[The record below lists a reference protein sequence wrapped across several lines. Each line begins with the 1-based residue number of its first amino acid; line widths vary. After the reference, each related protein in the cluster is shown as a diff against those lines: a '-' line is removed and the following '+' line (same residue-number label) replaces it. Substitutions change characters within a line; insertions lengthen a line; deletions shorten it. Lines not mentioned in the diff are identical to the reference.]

1 MVVLPAF
8 FLLFVLGYRPEGLV
22 GLLDMGRG
30 MFSFNLTMVF
40 VIIFGSV
47 FVLRLSLYFLRH
59 MVSHHPLWYLAWC
72 ILELVV
78 ISFFVA
84 LYIWL
89 VYDGTQLSYYE
100 ALGSSMGYIFSIL
113 FYPYVVIFLLQLVEA
128 NSKFL
133 HRHSGDAKKTESRI
147 KFTDDNGQV
156 RFTALTNDILYI
168 EAEGNYIRIHYL
180 SRNEKKSF
188 SLRNSMKNIEAKCEE
203 YALARCHRS
212 YFINPKRVKLLTKGD
227 DGKFSITVKYDES
240 LAGEDVSG
248 YGFLIHDYTWSSIL
262 GLWGTEVGTQ
272 MDVNYDY
279 YLSST
284 EGNRLNIRLAD
295 EGEAVNGEIQIVFD
309 PNATPNTSGNT
320 NRLVVTVL

>member
-1 MVVLPAF
+1 MRYLGRKDFFCNFVPPNDVTEFLSFSGIFRQFSTSNNQQMDQNRQQQQLPRKFYKLTAQVIYMVVLPAF

-22 GLLDMGRG
+22 GLLDMGLG

-227 DGKFSITVKYDES
+227 DGILYAELNDLQSTHVPITKTYYDK
-240 LAGEDVSG
+240 L
-248 YGFLIHDYTWSSIL
+248 
-262 GLWGTEVGTQ
+262 
-272 MDVNYDY
+272 
-279 YLSST
+279 
-284 EGNRLNIRLAD
+284 
-295 EGEAVNGEIQIVFD
+295 
-309 PNATPNTSGNT
+309 T
-320 NRLVVTVL
+320 NML

>member
-1 MVVLPAF
+1 MDQNRQQQQLPRKFYKLTAQVIYMVVLPAF

-227 DGKFSITVKYDES
+227 DGILYAELNDLQSTHVPITKTYYDK
-240 LAGEDVSG
+240 L
-248 YGFLIHDYTWSSIL
+248 
-262 GLWGTEVGTQ
+262 
-272 MDVNYDY
+272 
-279 YLSST
+279 
-284 EGNRLNIRLAD
+284 
-295 EGEAVNGEIQIVFD
+295 
-309 PNATPNTSGNT
+309 T
-320 NRLVVTVL
+320 NML

>member
-1 MVVLPAF
+1 MRYLGRKDFFCNFVPPNDVTKFLSFSGIFRQFSTSNNQQMDQNRQQQQLPRKFYKLTAQVIYMVVLPAF

-22 GLLDMGRG
+22 GLLEMGRG

-89 VYDGTQLSYYE
+89 IYDGTQLSYYE

-227 DGKFSITVKYDES
+227 DGILYAELNDLQSTHVPITKTYYDK
-240 LAGEDVSG
+240 L
-248 YGFLIHDYTWSSIL
+248 
-262 GLWGTEVGTQ
+262 
-272 MDVNYDY
+272 
-279 YLSST
+279 
-284 EGNRLNIRLAD
+284 
-295 EGEAVNGEIQIVFD
+295 
-309 PNATPNTSGNT
+309 T
-320 NRLVVTVL
+320 NML